1 MDMLALK
8 WTEFVVGNAAEGD
21 CDDEENLKLMKSI
34 QLRGRVYYMR
44 GMA

>member
-8 WTEFVVGNAAEGD
+8 WTEFVVGNAAQGD
-21 CDDEENLKLMKSI
+21 CDDENLKLMKSI